1 MHLMRCAK
9 CMEYSMKKAC
19 AKCGIQNASAHPTR
33 FSPDDQFSEQ
43 RMITKKRFGLVPG
56 EDSK

>member
-1 MHLMRCAK
+1 MRCVK
-9 CMEYSMKKAC
+9 CDAYSLKKAC
-19 AKCGIQNASAHPTR
+19 AKCATQNASAHPTR
-33 FSPDDQFSEQ
+33 FSPDDKFSEQ